1 MSDPKNQIQ
10 SALDAAK
17 QPFITH
23 ENGLP
28 IIFIPS
34 QDGAWQFKELNHLR
48 ASPSRKTGNT
58 NLIEIKS
65 FLAFVKVHKT
75 DGTHIF
81 VDADY
86 DKNRVKFKAILNGHD
101 GVNAGFSDFI
111 AQYEPA
117 KTVDW
122 VNWLQSNG
130 QKMDQETF
138 AHFLENNIA
147 NISCTDPSETEKKYP
162 SAADLLEFC
171 TNLETTSTVRFRSAT
186 KIQNGQVQFEYVEEG
201 SDSTKGKL
209 ALFETFGI
217 GVQPF
222 IGDGPAFF
230 IEAKLRFRISRD
242 SGTLSLWY
250 ELNRPDKALEV
261 ATKNLIKQVEEE
273 SQVPVYFG
281 TV

>member
-1 MSDPKNQIQ
+1 MSDQKNQIE
-10 SALDAAK
+10 SALNAAK
-17 QPFITH
+17 QPFIQLV
-23 ENGLP
+23 NGLSIAFLP
-28 IIFIPS
+28 M
-34 QDGAWQFKELNHLR
+34 QDGAWTLKELSHLR
-48 ASPSRKTGNT
+48 TTPARKMGNT
-58 NLIEIKS
+58 HLI
-65 FLAFVKVHKT
+65 
-75 DGTHIF
+75 

-86 DKNRVKFKAILNGHD
+86 DKNRVKFKAILNGND
-101 GVNAGFSDFI
+101 GIEAGFSDFI
-111 AQYEPA
+111 AHYEPA

-122 VNWLQSNG
+122 VNWLQNDK
-130 QKMDQETF
+130 QKMNQEQF

-147 NISCTDPSETEKKYP
+147 NISCTDPSEPEKKYP

-171 TNLETTSTVRFRSAT
+171 TNLEMTSTVRFRSAT

-201 SDSTKGKL
+201 TDQTKGKL

-230 IEAKLRFRISRD
+230 IEAKLRFRINRE
-242 SGTLSLWY
+242 SGALSLWY

-261 ATKNLIKQVEEE
+261 ATKALIKQVEEE

-281 TV
+281 NV